1 MAPNAPALKSPEEE
15 AQFHVMAGE
24 MAAGRQQPG
33 VAAQEFLQALDLV
46 PNPDLAARA
55 TALALAAGD
64 ETLGLAAARK
74 WLSIDASS
82 LEAREI
88 ITRLALRAGLDDEAY
103 AQCQAIVRDHPGGN
117 DDGFRHVAL
126 LLAQEPGKAGAG
138 LALMDRLVAQWPKLA
153 GAYQAQAL
161 LALRYNKTDSAEK
174 AAREAL
180 RLQPGSKEA
189 SLLLVGAL
197 VKKGDVA
204 GADQLMEGLARGGAD
219 ASDLRLGY
227 ARLLLESNQRAAA
240 REQLDR
246 LLKSEPNNADAQ
258 LTLGLAL
265 LDDHKPE
272 EAEPHFQFLLKK
284 GGERA
289 SDAHYYLGRIDEQRR
304 QPSLALDHYEK
315 VSSGSQALD
324 ASVRRAAMLA
334 KLGRIDEARTTLS
347 QLRQQF
353 PPLADRFTLAEGEIL
368 LDANRIDQALDLYNK
383 ALTQDPDD
391 GDLLYS
397 RSLVHERAGQLDQ
410 AEADLRR
417 ILDKSPNDA
426 RALNA
431 LGYMLIV
438 HSERLEEAQ
447 KLIGRAIELTPD
459 EPAVI
464 DSLGW
469 LRYRQGRTQEALP
482 LLQKAYELFPDPEV
496 AAHLGEVLWA
506 SGDRDRA
513 RAVWARASRD
523 DPDNTAL
530 RDTVKRLAQ

>member
-1 MAPNAPALKSPEEE
+1 MEPNAPALKSPEEE

-24 MAAGRQQPG
+24 MAAGRQQPRI
-33 VAAQEFLQALDLV
+33 AAQEFLQALDLV

-117 DDGFRHVAL
+117 GDGFRHVAL
-126 LLAQEPGKAGAG
+126 LLAQEPSKAGAG
-138 LALMDRLVAQWPKLA
+138 LALMDRLVAQWPKLS

-204 GADQLMEGLARGGAD
+204 GADQLMEGLARGGTD

-289 SDAHYYLGRIDEQRR
+289 SDAHYYLGRIAELRH

-334 KLGRIDEARTTLS
+334 KLGRIGEARTTLS

-391 GDLLYS
+391 ADLLYS
-397 RSLVHERAGQLDQ
+397 RSLVYERAGQLDQ

-417 ILDKSPNDA
+417 ILDKSPDDA